1 VSTDAADRRECL
13 SSGEG
18 GNSRAMNDKPDIDT
32 QQTAETTSA
41 DALDEKEAPEFDENN
56 KPGVTDLLKAGKNAM
71 KMLKKQEP

>member
-1 VSTDAADRRECL
+1 
-13 SSGEG
+13 
-18 GNSRAMNDKPDIDT
+18 MNNEPDIDT
-32 QQTAETTSA
+32 QHTPGTTSA